1 MFVNRGIQMY
11 AIHVDR
17 VGPDTQ
23 ATYSGTLSLLAAVS
37 KTFLFTYIIG
47 TIPKGQQLE
56 PERPIVAIRL
66 AQALALSCKAVVFS
80 VDLLGAIHLLEGLLG
95 LFCSMMSSVSWYLSA
110 PTIFTVA
117 V

>member
-1 MFVNRGIQMY
+1 MYSVKMFVNRGIQMC

-17 VGPDTQ
+17 VGPDTR

-56 PERPIVAIRL
+56 PERPIVSVRL
-66 AQALALSCKAVVFS
+66 AQVLALCYKAVVFS
-80 VDLLGAIHLLEGLLG
+80 VDLLVAIHLLEGLLG
-95 LFCSMMSSVSWYLSA
+95 LLLHDD
-110 PTIFTVA
+110 
-117 V
+117 